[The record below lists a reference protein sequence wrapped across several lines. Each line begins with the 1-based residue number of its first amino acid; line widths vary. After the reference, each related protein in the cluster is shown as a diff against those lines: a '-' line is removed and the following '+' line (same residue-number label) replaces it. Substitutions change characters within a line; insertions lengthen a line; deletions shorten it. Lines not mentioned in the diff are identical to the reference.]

1 MGRQVVVL
9 TIDPARRLAQ
19 ALGIEGLTNTPQE
32 VDLSAHDGGDADP
45 QDDSGAPEPGGRL
58 FAMMLDMKGTF
69 DELVARL
76 LVGEGGWVRQC
87 VLVGLAG
94 SESVFAHVGFP

>member
-1 MGRQVVVL
+1 M
-9 TIDPARRLAQ
+9 T
-19 ALGIEGLTNTPQE
+19 
-32 VDLSAHDGGDADP
+32 VDEIPDDELDAD
-45 QDDSGAPEPGGRL
+45 DRAEVLGDVVRGRVG
-58 FAMMLDMKGTF
+58 DGPR
-69 DELVARL
+69 LVARL